1 MTESAEQLR
10 AQLAEVIMQQD
21 EEFQFLNRLADQLQ
35 ALCGK
40 HGCIPGSDRLEW
52 VSAQLDTLREVA
64 EALQMVRD
72 ADDDCRRDGL
82 QTIPPMP
89 RAKID
94 RALAQYT
101 QERIK
106 AAPEWQPIETAPKDG
121 TRVLVVEEGECHVA
135 WFVVAPGVGWV
146 RAADDYNIVM
156 EPTHWQ
162 VLPPK

>member
-21 EEFQFLNRLADQLQ
+21 EEFQFLKRLADQLQ
-35 ALCGK
+35 ALCER

-106 AAPEWQPIETAPKDG
+106 ADDTPERIFPA
-121 TRVLVVEEGECHVA
+121 
-135 WFVVAPGVGWV
+135 APGSLPMSL
-146 RAADDYNIVM
+146 ADIGAKFN
-156 EPTHWQ
+156 
-162 VLPPK
+162 K